1 MSAIE
6 SPCLSALVP
15 HWHDEDGLRRL
26 LESWP
31 DDGRYE
37 LVVVDNGSSR
47 AWRAPDH
54 VRVVEPERNLG
65 FGGAINLAATV
76 ARADLLLA
84 LNPDAGPAPG
94 ALEALVDGAR
104 RYPEAAGLAPRLE
117 STDGGAQYRWQLKP
131 LPRPA
136 DLLAHGLFVDPVRG
150 PRDEP
155 APGTPVAQPA
165 AAALLLRRTSL
176 EALGGFDSG
185 FFPAW
190 FDDVDLG
197 RRLADAGLTIRYWPA
212 AVFRHGL
219 GGSVAALGYARFLPI
234 YYRNLIRYLL
244 KHHGRRWS
252 FAARA
257 VLPFGMLGRLLLVP
271 WRRPRRARTRA
282 EAARGLLRV
291 TGVALGLRPER
302 GP

>member
-1 MSAIE
+1 MSTIE

-37 LVVVDNGSSR
+37 LLVVDNGSSR

-54 VRVVEPERNLG
+54 VRVVEPGRNLG

-76 ARADLLLA
+76 ARGDLLLV
-84 LNPDAGPAPG
+84 LNPDAAPAPG

-104 RYPEAAGLAPRLE
+104 RFPEAAGLAPRLE
-117 STDGGAQYRWQLKP
+117 STDGEAQYRWQLKP

-136 DLLAHGLFVDPVRG
+136 QLLAHGLLVDPVQG
-150 PRDEP
+150 PLDEP
-155 APGTPVAQPA
+155 EAGAAVAQPA
-165 AAALLLRRTSL
+165 AAALLLRRPAL
-176 EALGGFDSG
+176 EVLGGFDSG

-190 FDDVDLG
+190 FEDVDLG
-197 RRLADAGLTIRYWPA
+197 RRLADAGLTIRYWPE
-212 AVFRHGL
+212 AVFHHGL
-219 GGSVAALGYARFLPI
+219 GGSVAALGYSRFLPI
-234 YYRNLIRYLL
+234 YYRNLLRYLL

-252 FAARA
+252 FAARS
-257 VLPFGMLGRLLLVP
+257 VLPFGMIARLLLVP
-271 WRRPRRARTRA
+271 WRRPTRALNRA
-282 EAARGLLRV
+282 EAAHGLLRV
-291 TGVALGLRPER
+291 TALALGRRPER